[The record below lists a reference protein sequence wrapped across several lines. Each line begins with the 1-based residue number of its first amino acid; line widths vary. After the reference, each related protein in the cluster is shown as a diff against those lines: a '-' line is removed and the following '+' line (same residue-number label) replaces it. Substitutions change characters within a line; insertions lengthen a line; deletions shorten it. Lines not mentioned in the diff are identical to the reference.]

1 MDNYAVSFV
10 SSESLIMSLLE
21 QMRCL
26 ENERDNARVL
36 AAKMRER
43 LKKYQN
49 NENDMSGNCDN
60 SRQDLNNNRRISKL
74 VKNVSSVVLNDLQQ
88 VIHNEEER
96 YRKLKEI
103 CDRRE
108 TERDAILRGQVAVCK
123 NHYERILNDSEREKN
138 ELRRK
143 MKEQQ
148 DMLLDKDIKIKEL
161 ERKLHGMSCKDTE
174 AFTEI

>member
-108 TERDAILRGQVAVCK
+108 TERDAILRGQVTVCK

-161 ERKLHGMSCKDTE
+161 ERKLHEMSHKDTE